1 MPTIGLPTLAL
12 IISFLI
18 FGTRCLFAQAMVRE
32 FERWRV
38 PSLRHITGILE
49 ILGAFGLVAGQW
61 LPWVGLLSAG
71 GLSLLMICGLVV
83 RVRVRDSF
91 IHTLPAVLYVVA
103 STLVLF
109 QFAQSL

>member
-1 MPTIGLPTLAL
+1 MPAIELPTLAL

-18 FGTRCLFAQAMVRE
+18 FGTRCLCSEAMVRE
-32 FERWRV
+32 FDRWRV
-38 PSLRHITGILE
+38 PNLRHITGILE
-49 ILGAFGLVAGQW
+49 ILGALGLVAGQW
-61 LPWVGLLSAG
+61 LPWVGLMSAG
-71 GLSLLMICGLVV
+71 GLSLLMLCGLAV

-91 IHTLPAVLYVVA
+91 LHTLPAVLYLIA